1 MSLQNPMPLF
11 PLGVVLLP
19 QMRMPLHIFE
29 ERYKLM
35 IQECLDQTLE
45 FGVVYWRDGKIQRIG
60 CSARITDV
68 LRRYE
73 DGRTDILTV
82 GGKRF
87 LITAIDESRPF
98 LQASVVAYED
108 DLETPEPGILQ
119 RTMKAVQLLKAL
131 NRFAGREGGG
141 DPPAGADVSDLSFF
155 IAGHDVFTFDE
166 RQELLELTS
175 PSSRIEKEIEWLGK
189 KIGSLKAKEEI
200 RKIVGG
206 NGKVRSSL

>member
-1 MSLQNPMPLF
+1 MSLQNRIPLF

-19 QMRMPLHIFE
+19 QMTMPLHIFE

-35 IQECLDQTLE
+35 IQECLDQSQE
-45 FGVVYWRDGKIQRIG
+45 FGVVYWRDSTIQRIG

-73 DGRTDILTV
+73 DGRMDILTV

-98 LQASVVAYED
+98 LQASVVTYED
-108 DLETPEPGILQ
+108 DLETPEPGVVQ
-119 RTMKAVQLLKAL
+119 RSMKAVELLKAL
-131 NRFAGREGGG
+131 NRFAGREEGSA
-141 DPPAGADVSDLSFF
+141 PPPGADVSQISFL
-155 IAGHDVFTFDE
+155 IAAHEVFTFDE

-175 PSSRIEKEIEWLGK
+175 PSSRIEKETEWLGK
-189 KIGSLKAKEEI
+189 KIGNLQAKEEI

>member
-1 MSLQNPMPLF
+1 MSLQNHMPLF

-35 IQECLDQTLE
+35 IQECLDQGQE
-45 FGVVYWRDGKIQRIG
+45 FGVVYWRDSKMQRIG

-73 DGRTDILTV
+73 DGRMDIMTV

-87 LITAIDESRPF
+87 LITSIDESRPF
-98 LQASVVAYED
+98 LQASVVTYED

-119 RTMKAVQLLKAL
+119 RSMKAMELLKAL
-131 NRFAGREGGG
+131 NRVVGKEEGN
-141 DPPAGADVSDLSFF
+141 DPPEGSDASLLSFF
-155 IAGHDVFTFDE
+155 IAGHDVFAFDE
-166 RQELLELTS
+166 RQELLELVS
-175 PSSRIEKEIEWLGK
+175 PSSRIEKEIEWLSK
-189 KIGSLKAKEEI
+189 KIERLKAQEEI

-206 NGKVRSSL
+206 NGKVRHSL

>member
-1 MSLQNPMPLF
+1 MSLQNHIPLF

-19 QMRMPLHIFE
+19 NMRMPLHIFE

-35 IQECLDQTLE
+35 IQECLDHDQE
-45 FGVVYWRDGKIQRIG
+45 FGMVYWKDGNIQRVG
-60 CSARITDV
+60 CSARITEV

-73 DGRTDILTV
+73 DGRMDILTV

-98 LQASVVAYED
+98 LQASVVTYEG
-108 DLETPEPGILQ
+108 DLETPEPGLLQ
-119 RTMKAVQLLKAL
+119 RSMKAVELLKAL
-131 NRFAGREGGG
+131 NRVAGREEGD
-141 DPPAGADVSDLSFF
+141 DPPEGADASLLSFF

-166 RQELLELTS
+166 RQELLELAS
-175 PSSRIEKEIEWLGK
+175 PSSRIEKEIEWLSK
-189 KIGSLKAKEEI
+189 KIERLKDQEEI

-206 NGKVRSSL
+206 NGKVRHSL